1 MSGTDKEG
9 GGVAE
14 AVLMRKRLYKFLIGF
29 VVSVAVSI
37 MLLIALIWSV
47 AGNKVRGLC
56 GGISIMLLI
65 ALIWSVGNKVRGLC
79 GGISIMLLIALNG
92 PWVTRYVVSV
102 AVSVSCY

>member
-47 AGNKVRGLC
+47 GNKVL
-56 GGISIMLLI
+56 IQEEDLSIEI
-65 ALIWSVGNKVRGLC
+65 EIHKINRRQGVNYWSVVTNSLLCESMVSDHISGLF
-79 GGISIMLLIALNG
+79 L
-92 PWVTRYVVSV
+92 
-102 AVSVSCY
+102 VSC

>member
-1 MSGTDKEG
+1 M
-9 GGVAE
+9 AE

-47 AGNKVRGLC
+47 
-56 GGISIMLLI
+56 
-65 ALIWSVGNKVRGLC
+65 GNKVRGLC

-92 PWVTRYVVSV
+92 PWGTR
-102 AVSVSCY
+102 